1 MEEILYRKQKLQVKT
16 IPKNTLLFRLTKTSQ
31 NDLRGVPIDASEN
44 RCITPNFN
52 VFFHPNPFIGF
63 YMYKEYL
70 NDIGTIVNIYMLE
83 KDIKVL
89 MLIKP
94 SKYSRLTN
102 KTKRNF
108 LKQCSDV
115 PKGCMPKIGNSY
127 DPCFSQTLIKKYPDV
142 VGMITNAPGD
152 HKLLRKAIKK
162 GIPRKTM
169 RVINTQKVE
178 DSMGYN
184 GIPELILHPL
194 TKRSSKQII
203 VHPDSKLENNYKLLK
218 KMKFNEDELHKFMNK
233 YTTYNP
239 STYFYMLNS
248 NYYNSA
254 ISTSSVTSSNKSSP
268 SLNELDNNLSGS
280 TSVLN
285 RTE

>member
-1 MEEILYRKQKLQVKT
+1 MEEILYKKQKLKVKI
-16 IPKNTLLFRLTKTSQ
+16 IPKNTLLFRLTKSSD
-31 NDLRGVPIDASEN
+31 NDLRGVPIDEST

-52 VFFHPNPFIGF
+52 VFFHPNPFIGY
-63 YMYKEYL
+63 YMYKDYWK
-70 NDIGTIVNIYMLE
+70 DIGTTVNIYILE

-115 PKGCMPKIGNSY
+115 PKGCMPKSGNAY

-152 HKLLRKAIKK
+152 HKLLRKAIKN
-162 GIPRKTM
+162 GIPKKTM
-169 RVINTQKVE
+169 RILNSQKAE
-178 DSMGYN
+178 DSMGIN

-194 TKRSSKQII
+194 TKRPSKQII
-203 VHPDSKLENNYKLLK
+203 VHQEDKLENNYKLLK

-233 YTTYNP
+233 FTKYDP
-239 STYFYMLNS
+239 STYFYI
-248 NYYNSA
+248 YNV
-254 ISTSSVTSSNKSSP
+254 STSTSLLELSNKSS
-268 SLNELDNNLSGS
+268 SSNELDSNLS
-280 TSVLN
+280 
-285 RTE
+285 